1 MDNDEQEYFKAL
13 AGQLVS
19 DVSSAEQ
26 VYRFTRNMDV
36 VGAFAESLVY
46 QFVSKV
52 VHPLRISSG
61 TVISKDSYK
70 AKKTTPQLDLIIWDP
85 NPVPPIVAEER
96 FALVPRNS
104 VLGIIE
110 VKKTDYSGGL
120 NSINKKIDEVDEC
133 FPLNSINKLF
143 LGVICAAT
151 KYDPNGENKLSEMI
165 GNKRVV
171 CLLDYRG
178 DKPIPNS
185 EGIYRLINFLGA
197 VRIES
202 IKRKAKFAVNYPGSE
217 W

>member
-1 MDNDEQEYFKAL
+1 M
-13 AGQLVS
+13 
-19 DVSSAEQ
+19 
-26 VYRFTRNMDV
+26 
-36 VGAFAESLVY
+36 
-46 QFVSKV
+46 
-52 VHPLRISSG
+52 
-61 TVISKDSYK
+61 
-70 AKKTTPQLDLIIWDP
+70 
-85 NPVPPIVAEER
+85 
-96 FALVPRNS
+96 
-104 VLGIIE
+104 LGIIE

-120 NSINKKIDEVDEC
+120 DSINKKIDEVDEC

-143 LGVICAAT
+143 LGVICAAI
-151 KYDPNGENKLSEMI
+151 KYNPNGENKLSEMI

-202 IKRKAKFAVNYPGSE
+202 IERKAKYAVNYPGSE